1 MSNPR
6 PDRSGLP
13 GATAKAGNFLLSN
26 PASFGLIQGDPMNRD
41 AETSAESDRTEAF
54 LRLIT
59 EHERRLAIYVT
70 GLVVC
75 PQDAQDVLQEGK
87 IVMWRQFHQFEL
99 GTNFAAW
106 ARKILFYQ
114 ILAFRRR
121 CKRDRSE
128 FLSDRLL
135 ETLSEESESAIKEQ
149 RWQKREKALQEC
161 VTKLSGEHREILE
174 LRYRDEASIEGI
186 SRRTERTEGAVYRLL
201 SRLRKNLH
209 QCVEKE
215 LSQA

>member
-1 MSNPR
+1 MKIEPNP
-6 PDRSGLP
+6 
-13 GATAKAGNFLLSN
+13 
-26 PASFGLIQGDPMNRD
+26 D
-41 AETSAESDRTEAF
+41 AEGDRTEAF
-54 LRLIT
+54 LRLLT

-70 GLVVC
+70 GLVAC
-75 PQDAQDVLQEGK
+75 PQDSQDVLQEGK

-121 CKRDRSE
+121 SKRVQTEVLSE
-128 FLSDRLL
+128 RIL
-135 ETLSEESESAIKEQ
+135 EVLNEESESAIREQ
-149 RWQKREKALQEC
+149 RWEKREKALQEC

-201 SRLRKNLH
+201 SRLRKNLYE
-209 QCVEKE
+209 CVEKE

>member
-1 MSNPR
+1 MKIETTQ
-6 PDRSGLP
+6 D
-13 GATAKAGNFLLSN
+13 AG
-26 PASFGLIQGDPMNRD
+26 G
-41 AETSAESDRTEAF
+41 DRTEAF
-54 LRLIT
+54 LRLLT

-70 GLVVC
+70 GLVAC

-87 IVMWRQFHQFEL
+87 IVMWRQFYQFEL

-121 CKRDRSE
+121 SKRDHTE
-128 FLSDRLL
+128 V
-135 ETLSEESESAIKEQ
+135 LSERMLEVLNEEAESAIREQ
-149 RWQKREKALQEC
+149 RWEKREKALQDC
-161 VTKLSGEHREILE
+161 VTKLSREHREILE

-201 SRLRKNLH
+201 SRLRKNLYE
-209 QCVEKE
+209 CVEKE
-215 LSQA
+215 LTQA

>member
-1 MSNPR
+1 MKIETTQ
-6 PDRSGLP
+6 D
-13 GATAKAGNFLLSN
+13 AG
-26 PASFGLIQGDPMNRD
+26 
-41 AETSAESDRTEAF
+41 SDRTEAF
-54 LRLIT
+54 LRLLT

-70 GLVVC
+70 GLVAC

-87 IVMWRQFHQFEL
+87 IVMWRQFYQFEL

-121 CKRDRSE
+121 SKRDHTE
-128 FLSDRLL
+128 V
-135 ETLSEESESAIKEQ
+135 LSERMLEVLNEEAESAIREQ
-149 RWQKREKALQEC
+149 RWEKREKALQDC
-161 VTKLSGEHREILE
+161 VTKLSREHREILE

-201 SRLRKNLH
+201 SRLRKNLYE
-209 QCVEKE
+209 CVEKE
-215 LSQA
+215 LTQA

>member
-1 MSNPR
+1 MEN
-6 PDRSGLP
+6 
-13 GATAKAGNFLLSN
+13 
-26 PASFGLIQGDPMNRD
+26 D
-41 AETSAESDRTEAF
+41 AISERENSRTEAF
-54 LRLIT
+54 LRLLT

-70 GLVVC
+70 GLVAC

-121 CKRDRSE
+121 IKRDHTE
-128 FLSDRLL
+128 VLSDRMIEVLN
-135 ETLSEESESAIKEQ
+135 EESESAIREQ
-149 RWQKREKALQEC
+149 RWQKREMALQDC
-161 VTKLSGEHREILE
+161 VTKLSQEHREILE

-201 SRLRKNLH
+201 SRLRKNLYE
-209 QCVEKE
+209 CVEKQ